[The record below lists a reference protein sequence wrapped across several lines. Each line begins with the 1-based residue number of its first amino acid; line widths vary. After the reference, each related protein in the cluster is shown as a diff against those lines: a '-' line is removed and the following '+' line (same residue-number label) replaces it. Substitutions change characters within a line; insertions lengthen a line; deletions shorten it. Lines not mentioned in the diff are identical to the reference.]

1 MPEGNLK
8 TSVLSSLFWKSLERG
23 GVSGVQFIVQIIL
36 ARLLLPEDYGTIA
49 LIVVFISISQ
59 TFVQS
64 GLGTALIQKKE
75 VTDEDY
81 SSVFYLTLVVALVFY
96 GILFLTA
103 PFIAT
108 FYNQPL
114 ITPVLRVLGLTLF
127 FGAVNTIQ
135 NAVIARN
142 FQFRKLFISS
152 LGAVLLSGVVGT
164 SMAYAGYGV
173 WALVGQ
179 QLTSIIALCAIMW
192 LTVKWRPRLLF
203 SFTRVKELFSFGWK
217 LLVSALI
224 DVTYNNLSSLVI
236 GKLYPVSMLGYYTKG
251 KEFPNVLVSNINSSI
266 QAVMFPAYA
275 RCQDN
280 RPLVKQIM
288 RRALVTSS
296 FLVFPAMAGLAAV
309 AEPLVILLLT
319 EKWLI
324 AVPFLQIFCAVYA
337 LWPIHTVN
345 LQAINALGRSD
356 VFLKLE
362 ILKKIVGVFML
373 AVTVPIGIYAM
384 ALGMIVTGIIA
395 TFINAYPNKL
405 LLNYSF
411 TEQWRDLMPALI
423 LSLVMCGA
431 AYSVLFLGLSAWAT
445 LVLQIAVGVV
455 VYVGLAWALGL
466 ESLEYV
472 LNTVREYFPGR
483 KGAY

>member
-1 MPEGNLK
+1 MPEDNLK
-8 TSVLSSLFWKSLERG
+8 ASVLSSLFWTFLERG
-23 GVSGVQFIVQIIL
+23 GVTGVQFIVQIIL
-36 ARLLLPEDYGTIA
+36 ARLLLPEDYGIIA
-49 LIVVFISISQ
+49 LIVVFIAISQ

-96 GILFLTA
+96 GILFLAA
-103 PFIAT
+103 PFIAA

-127 FGAVNTIQ
+127 FGAINTIQ

-152 LGAVLLSGVVGT
+152 LGAVLLSGVIGVA
-164 SMAYAGYGV
+164 MAYTGYGV

-192 LTVKWRPRLLF
+192 LTVKWRPKLLF
-203 SFTRVKELFSFGWK
+203 SLTRVKELFSFGWK
-217 LLVSALI
+217 LLVSGLM
-224 DVTYNNLSSLVI
+224 DVIYNNLSSLII
-236 GKLYPVSMLGYYTKG
+236 GKLYPASMLGYYTKG
-251 KEFPNVLVSNINSSI
+251 QEFPNVLVSNINSSI

-275 RCQDN
+275 KNQDN
-280 RPLVKQIM
+280 RPMVKQIM

-319 EKWLI
+319 EKWLV

-362 ILKKIVGVFML
+362 ILKKIVGVSML

-395 TFINAYPNKL
+395 TLINSYPNKL
-405 LLNYSF
+405 LLDYSF

-423 LSLVMCGA
+423 LSLIMCGV
-431 AYSVLFLGLSAWAT
+431 AYSVLFLGLSVWAT
-445 LVLQIAVGVV
+445 LVLQIGVGVV
-455 VYVGLAWALGL
+455 VYTGLAWVLGL
-466 ESLEYV
+466 ESFTYV
-472 LNTVREYFPGR
+472 MDTVREYFPGR
-483 KGAY
+483 KGAC

>member
-1 MPEGNLK
+1 MPEDNLK
-8 TSVLSSLFWKSLERG
+8 TSVISSLFWKSLERG

-36 ARLLLPEDYGTIA
+36 ACLLLPEDYGVIA

-96 GILFLTA
+96 GILFLVA
-103 PFIAT
+103 PFIAA

-152 LGAVLLSGVVGT
+152 LGAVLLSGVVGVA
-164 SMAYAGYGV
+164 MAYAGYGV

-192 LTVKWRPRLLF
+192 LTVKWRPKLLF
-203 SFTRVKELFSFGWK
+203 SLTRVKELFSFGWK
-217 LLVSALI
+217 LLVSGLM

-251 KEFPNVLVSNINSSI
+251 QEFPNVLVANINSSI

-275 RCQDN
+275 KCQDN
-280 RPLVKQIM
+280 RPQVKQIM

-319 EKWLI
+319 EKWLV

-337 LWPIHTVN
+337 LWPIHTAN

-356 VFLKLE
+356 IFLKLE
-362 ILKKIVGVFML
+362 ILKKIVGLSML
-373 AVTVPIGIYAM
+373 AVTIPIGIYAM
-384 ALGMIVTGIIA
+384 ALGMVVTGIIA
-395 TFINAYPNKL
+395 TLINSYPNRL
-405 LLNYSF
+405 LLEYSF
-411 TEQWRDLMPALI
+411 TEQWKDLMPALI
-423 LSLVMCGA
+423 LSLVMCGVT
-431 AYSVLFLGLSAWAT
+431 YGVLFLGLSTWAT
-445 LVLQIAVGVV
+445 LILQIVIGVI
-455 VYVGLAWALGL
+455 VYVGLAWVLGL
-466 ESLEYV
+466 ESLTYV
-472 LNTVREYFPGR
+472 LDTVREYFPGR
-483 KGAY
+483 KGAV